1 MMKRILIAMACA
13 LIQVACSLPATSAPV
28 PPTATSLPIPTA
40 SPPPVPAT
48 ATVNPTSTPTRAST
62 AMPTRTRTVI
72 PATRRPTALPSP
84 SKTASPSPIPG
95 PAQDCA
101 NLAARGT
108 SGIFI
113 VDVVPDPSLV
123 WDGRPHL
130 FRVGVCNALSP
141 STVAQGRYKIL
152 LYFPASGKGHEESVP
167 TPADLKPGMNIITVG
182 PWVPGLENHR
192 ARCATKDTAEVEITY
207 NDIPDPTIFRALSW
221 PDGKTRTYLPVQCG
235 GNFA

>member
-1 MMKRILIAMACA
+1 MMKKILIAMACA
-13 LIQVACSLPATSAPV
+13 LLQVSCGLPGTPIPV
-28 PPTATSLPIPTA
+28 PPTATPVLIPTA
-40 SPPPVPAT
+40 SPTPVAATATPSPTITPTRVPAT
-48 ATVNPTSTPTRAST
+48 AT
-62 AMPTRTRTVI
+62 RTRTIV
-72 PATRRPTALPSP
+72 PATRRPTALPFP
-84 SKTASPSPIPG
+84 SQTASPSPIPG
-95 PAQDCA
+95 PAQVCA

-167 TPADLKPGMNIITVG
+167 SPADLKPGMNIVTVG

-192 ARCATKDTAEVEITY
+192 ARCATKDTAEVEVTY
-207 NDIPDPTIFRALSW
+207 NDIPDPTVFRALSW